1 MQWRK
6 QNKEASID
14 EFELLLNKM
23 SVSGALFDM
32 IKLLDISKTVI
43 SKYDAKTVYNYALAW
58 ANTYDDDLKE
68 LLEKDPEYTLKVL
81 GIERGNEKPR
91 KDISKWS
98 TIKENIEY
106 MYNDRFLNQKIDY
119 EYQKINDK
127 EEIKNIVNTY
137 IDKYFD
143 LSDDKNTWFEKMK
156 DLSEEFGYA
165 REVKEFKANPE
176 AFKGH
181 VGDISTVIRIS
192 LTGKANTP
200 DMYEIMQVLGK
211 DSVIKRLKKAI

>member
-1 MQWRK
+1 
-6 QNKEASID
+6 
-14 EFELLLNKM
+14 
-23 SVSGALFDM
+23 
-32 IKLLDISKTVI
+32 
-43 SKYDAKTVYNYALAW
+43 
-58 ANTYDDDLKE
+58 
-68 LLEKDPEYTLKVL
+68 
-81 GIERGNEKPR
+81 
-91 KDISKWS
+91 
-98 TIKENIEY
+98 
-106 MYNDRFLNQKIDY
+106 
-119 EYQKINDK
+119 
-127 EEIKNIVNTY
+127 
-137 IDKYFD
+137 
-143 LSDDKNTWFEKMK
+143 MK